1 MPSQKELRD
10 IAKELGIRKYSK
22 MNKGELTEAI
32 ESHVQSTKAPP
43 SEPKLVLKEP
53 AEAKEVVRGT
63 EERATKESVPK
74 ATKTARTSKSPWVK
88 FCQEYSKENN
98 VPYKEAMR
106 QKDKYLSWK
115 DKQSKARE
123 EAKEE

>member
-1 MPSQKELRD
+1 MPSSKELRD

-22 MNKGELTEAI
+22 MNKGDLTQAI
-32 ESHVQSTKAPP
+32 ESHVQSTKTPP
-43 SEPKLVLKEP
+43 SDPKLVLREP

-63 EERATKESVPK
+63 EERAEESAPK
-74 ATKTARTSKSPWVK
+74 APKAARTSKSPWVK

-106 QKDKYLSWK
+106 QKDKYLTWK
-115 DKQSKARE
+115 DKQSQTRE
-123 EAKEE
+123 EATEE

>member
-1 MPSQKELRD
+1 MPSSKELRD

-22 MNKGELTEAI
+22 MNKGDLTQAI
-32 ESHVQSTKAPP
+32 ESHVQSTKTPP
-43 SEPKLVLKEP
+43 SDPKLVLREP

-63 EERATKESVPK
+63 EERATEESAPK
-74 ATKTARTSKSPWVK
+74 APKKARTSKSPWVK

-106 QKDKYLSWK
+106 QKDKYLTWK
-115 DKQSKARE
+115 DKQSQTRE
-123 EAKEE
+123 EATEE